1 MEMLSFRAQTR
12 GKSLIE
18 QLQKNRVNNALTQTK
33 QLSDDAFC
41 RENERKRKNTLNFH
55 LLFWG
60 VRL

>member
-1 MEMLSFRAQTR
+1 MKMLSFRAQTS

-41 RENERKRKNTLNFH
+41 RENEEKKKKYCKI
-55 LLFWG
+55 FWI
-60 VRL
+60 

>member
-1 MEMLSFRAQTR
+1 MKMLSFRAQTS

-33 QLSDDAFC
+33 QLSDDAFAEKM
-41 RENERKRKNTLNFH
+41 RRKRKNILNFH